1 MHPMSGCQHTCN
13 SVSYSWEIRY
23 SLEYHLLHA
32 ARCSVQDNQRMTHD
46 TTQSKLSLYG
56 IIARCCL
63 LLGFA
68 LTLLH
73 LLVTPPA
80 QAQVRGPIYIVEASE
95 IITDV
100 TVDYLRRALQLAEAS
115 DATALI
121 IELQAEGAVLRAVR
135 PFAGDIATARV
146 PVVVYV
152 APAGTDAGAAGAFL
166 LSAAH
171 IAAMAPDTSF
181 GAPVPLATVDEV
193 LTEQTRELVLASV
206 TDQMRDWNAD
216 RGRSTDWVDQ
226 AVREGVIRTNA
237 QAFATTPPAV
247 DLIAR
252 DRAELLTLLQ
262 GRTVAL
268 ANGNT
273 VELETLGRTLQPIEP
288 SLWEQLLLLLANPTI
303 AFLLLVM
310 GGIAIYAELV
320 SPSVGI
326 AAGLG
331 AILLLGALFGLIVL
345 PIRLIS
351 LTGLLIAFLLII
363 ADLYTPSHGGLTIMG
378 LGLLIVSAL
387 TLIDTTQAPN
397 VFVALWAIMLVV
409 LGIGSFVALGIWLI
423 MRTRTQPITTG
434 QEGLIGRLAE
444 VRQTLD
450 PDGMVFVEGALW
462 RAISES
468 GTVERGEWVRVR
480 AIHGTRLIV
489 QRLDSDP

>member
-1 MHPMSGCQHTCN
+1 MNLSSFRMKSLAYAAGKQTSMTYTTIQFIRQLQRTFAMGCL
-13 SVSYSWEIRY
+13 V
-23 SLEYHLLHA
+23 
-32 ARCSVQDNQRMTHD
+32 
-46 TTQSKLSLYG
+46 
-56 IIARCCL
+56 
-63 LLGFA
+63 LGFA

-73 LLVTPPA
+73 LLVAPAA
-80 QAQVRGPIYIVEASE
+80 QAQVRGPIYMVEATE

-100 TVDYLRRALQLAEAS
+100 TVDYLRRALRLAEAS

-135 PFAGDIATARV
+135 PLAVEIAAARV

-152 APAGTDAGAAGAFL
+152 APAGTDSGAAGAFL

-206 TDQMRDWNAD
+206 ADQLRDWNAE
-216 RGRSTDWVDQ
+216 RGRSTSWVDQ
-226 AVREGVIRTNA
+226 AVREGVIRSNE
-237 QAFATTPPAV
+237 QAFDTSPPAV

-252 DRAELLTLLQ
+252 DRDELLTLLQ
-262 GRTVAL
+262 GRVVTL
-268 ANGNT
+268 ANGDE
-273 VELETLGRTLQPIEP
+273 VQLETLGRTPQPIEP

-345 PIRLIS
+345 PVRLIS
-351 LTGLLIAFLLII
+351 LTGLMLAFLLII
-363 ADLYTPSHGGLTIMG
+363 ADLYAPSHGGLTIMG

-397 VFVALWAIMLVV
+397 VFVALWAIITVV

-423 MRTRTQPITTG
+423 MRTRTQPVTTG

-489 QRLDSDP
+489 QRLDGARDPG